1 MSERDLSLRP
11 LSVEDA
17 AAMTVVLADDS
28 LYRFTGG
35 SPPTEEELDRRYS
48 AQVRGISPDGSEIW
62 INRVV
67 TLGCKPI
74 GYVQATLSRDGGIAE
89 VAWVIG
95 VPWQSHGYAK
105 RAIRLL
111 LDELAGRGV
120 SSLVAHIH
128 PDHMASQRVA
138 ESIGLLATDETNDGE
153 VRWVGP
159 VY

>member
-1 MSERDLSLRP
+1 MSERDLGLRP

-17 AAMTVVLADDS
+17 AAMTVVLADAS

-35 SPPTEEELDRRYS
+35 SPPTEEELNRRYS
-48 AQVRGISPDGSEIW
+48 AQARGTSPDGSEIW

-74 GYVQATLSRDGGIAE
+74 GYVQATVSGDGDVAE
-89 VAWVIG
+89 IAWVIG
-95 VPWQSHGYAK
+95 VPWQNHGYAK

-120 SSLVAHIH
+120 SFLVAHVH
-128 PDHMASQRVA
+128 PDHVASQRVA
-138 ESIGLLATDETNDGE
+138 ESIGLIVTDETNDGE
-153 VRWVGP
+153 VRWVGSIH
-159 VY
+159 